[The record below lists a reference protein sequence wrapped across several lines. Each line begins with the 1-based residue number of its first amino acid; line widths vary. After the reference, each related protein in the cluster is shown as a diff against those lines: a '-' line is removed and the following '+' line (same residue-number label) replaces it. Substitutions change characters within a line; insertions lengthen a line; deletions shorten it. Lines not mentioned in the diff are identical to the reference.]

1 MGFYGNI
8 TNVNKSTFQF
18 DKIYPN
24 ARDALENAKKD
35 GIFVG
40 RYILVDYDAELNM
53 SSIFDAVQGNT
64 ELLETWGASDFLP
77 AYKLYVYDDAE
88 EAYLDGS
95 ENGVMQ
101 FNESYGF
108 YAGKPFIVD
117 GKMTLDDV
125 PKYTSDQ
132 LAENNYLLVLGHIK
146 KKNII
151 DEETSEIQESQIN
164 FDYNIAPELWV
175 VKNDGGLHFERL
187 DQLEISEK
195 YQELSDLIT
204 NHYIENYEI
213 DRAYFLNKSGGQSL
227 GRGYDST
234 VWQKVIK
241 NGEMTYVMIAELNS
255 VVPTFDVTVDAPTP
269 APRAPYWDS
278 DTSNLY
284 YKLHVQPSWGMRIAK
299 ATHDENTTR
308 AVDYDSDLTGNFYRN
323 FSDSPTLE
331 PLAIYWNQAG
341 FDKFIPSEVNL
352 DEKPNKILVENTGIS
367 GNRYWRGPG
376 TTTTAPDTYELSI
389 ALPQIGNIIS
399 ELWDLIYGTA
409 REYDVLGNA
418 LWNKDLQA
426 PVFAMPNNLMRNTNL
441 EWNTHNGER
450 AYKQW
455 EDILDP
461 LTNDVVGGKTV
472 VTYNKDALDNLAGII
487 NSAHDLMGMIIVEP
501 NIENFNPANYD
512 ASNLDENSIYYIN
525 GKYYFKNKKYS
536 ISNGIN
542 GAAYSISGSNM
553 VDLLDPNAN
562 TTYYEAKTFMLD
574 KYTNEEK
581 EYQNYYKVTAPL
593 TESGV
598 YGTLEPVSVEISPE
612 PWQPANLLEI
622 EQINVG
628 DSNNQKFVIRYIPT
642 VDEKPAKGKDYYT
655 FFNSAAAR
663 VANMDK
669 PVFYEE
675 SKYYIG
681 KKIFTEA
688 EIEHGD
694 KDTWMNQTA
703 VTAEDF
709 DSLALGVGSTVRA
722 ALINAGITNEETIGH
737 KWLKGV
743 QLDPD
748 MTRWTYVDV
757 NSKKETISV
766 DDLHLTK
773 TYSTED
779 PETIVK
785 IVYTAFGKEAELQ
798 NWKEATKDG
807 NFVYEYFISVFR
819 DRVGHIPDT
828 MINPETNETILVN
841 TLKTLKEWVEW
852 EGINHPET
860 PLDLVLEQDLQRV
873 ISEPAYTVSG
883 ATIIPDNK
891 LIEFDENGASTYYVK
906 HYVDGTFDLQEYRQ
920 LIRESFDADE
930 MASENTEIYNLRDI
944 HPIKAPIYYNVENDY
959 YFKDEDNNF
968 IRETATVLRGDQSV
982 IENKYYTIENL
993 IPLDGIPF
1001 IPNTYYY
1008 EENGE
1013 YKLAQTLDT
1022 SKTYYKY
1029 PGAFVYSDS
1038 NNIRAQGAQWN
1049 KYVEQVPNGVTLGRK
1064 DSSWQL
1070 TELPGFAEDIGTLH
1084 GLILKVNK
1092 MLLAGDVMTRDRAT
1106 VQGAINTL
1114 NDIIDKF
1121 DVLKPEQFVTVDE
1134 YGRIHSAELIDEQSG
1149 TWRDFGHNTNT
1160 TGDIAS
1166 GENWIAIDINPD
1178 KDQPVITITHEND
1191 NVTLTPTATVADKNT
1206 GSLPN
1211 NAPQGTE
1218 SGINQNTDDTLKLYT
1233 PKVDSMGHI
1242 IGNNIETVTLP
1253 YGFKTIKVTNNTS
1266 IDDAASTILSAGQ
1279 IADSTQD
1286 ILTFSASNKW
1296 IKFDNNT
1303 EDTIKIGHAV
1313 NSINISDPD
1322 PAVITNQNTLIDSGN
1337 IDINDNPIFIV
1348 NDKINIPDWTYDAA
1362 GHITSKTKHEY
1373 ILPYGFKTINADNNS
1388 SISAINTQDSLTF
1401 TNDNWISI
1409 SVNNNNNINSIVIN
1423 HENSNINN
1431 GSNRSVNDLYPNFGG
1446 SFTLEDWQFDDKG
1459 HEWHS
1464 SDVATH
1470 QIQMPKLSISD
1481 PQNNDNNHGDT
1492 IITGISLTETTST
1505 GRSSS
1510 DGKAIGYTKD
1520 YVGNLLLTGYNNVNN
1535 GTSEDNITA
1544 SNTINEAIKRLEY
1557 RINALDVSAP
1567 AETHHF
1573 IASISET
1580 DGKISVTPG
1589 TFGTVE
1595 GSIIS
1600 TNSGTDRYV
1609 VTSVTI
1615 NDSGKLNGTKIQLG
1629 TAALEAKEVFDLA
1642 GAAANVLG
1650 SNSNTWNNNK
1660 TVWGLKDYVDN
1671 LDISG
1676 KIVSYTD
1683 TNQQLQSATLANML
1697 ERIKALEVALEENH
1711 PSND

>member
-53 SSIFDAVQGNT
+53 SSIFDAIQGNT
-64 ELLETWGASDFLP
+64 ELLETWGASNFLP
-77 AYKLYVYDDAE
+77 AYKLYIYDDAE

-95 ENGVMQ
+95 ENGEMQ

-108 YAGKPFIVD
+108 YAGKPSIID
-117 GKMTLDDV
+117 GKMTLDNV

-151 DEETSEIQESQIN
+151 NEETYEIQESQIN

-241 NGEMTYVMIAELNS
+241 NGEMAYVMIAELNS

-299 ATHDENTTR
+299 AAHDENTTR

-323 FSDSPTLE
+323 FSDLPTLE

-352 DEKPNKILVENTGIS
+352 AEKPNKILVENTGIS
-367 GNRYWRGPG
+367 GNRYWRSPG

-461 LTNDVVGGKTV
+461 LTNDVIGGKTV

-542 GAAYSISGSNM
+542 GAAYGISGSNM
-553 VDLLDPNAN
+553 VDLLDPNASA
-562 TTYYEAKTFMLD
+562 TYYEAKTSMLD
-574 KYTNEEK
+574 KYTNEGK

-612 PWQPANLLEI
+612 PWQPANLLEM

-628 DSNNQKFVIRYIPT
+628 DTNNQKFIIRYIPT
-642 VDEKPAKGKDYYT
+642 ADEKPAKGKDYYT

-663 VANMDK
+663 VANTDK

-688 EIEHGD
+688 EIENGD

-709 DSLALGVGSTVRA
+709 DSLALGVGSTIRA
-722 ALINAGITNEETIGH
+722 ALINAGVTNEETIGH

-779 PETIVK
+779 PEAIVK

-798 NWKEATKDG
+798 NWKEITKDG
-807 NFVYEYFISVFR
+807 SSVYEYFISVFR
-819 DRVGHIPDT
+819 DRAGHIPDT
-828 MINPETNETILVN
+828 MINPETNETISVN

-906 HYVDGTFDLQEYRQ
+906 HYINGTLDLQEYLQ
-920 LIRESFDADE
+920 LIRESFNADE
-930 MASENTEIYNLRDI
+930 IASENTEIYNLKDI

-959 YFKDEDNNF
+959 YFKDENNNF

-982 IENKYYTIENL
+982 IENKYYTIEGL
-993 IPLDGIPF
+993 VPLNKIPF

-1029 PGAFVYSDS
+1029 PGAFVYNDS

-1049 KYVEQVPNGVTLGRK
+1049 KYVEQIPNGVILGRK

-1092 MLLAGDVMTRDRAT
+1092 ILLAGDVMTRDRAT

-1121 DVLKPEQFVTVDE
+1121 DILIPAQFVTVDE

-1160 TGDIAS
+1160 TGNIAS
-1166 GENWIAIDINPD
+1166 GENWIAIDIDPD

-1191 NVTLTPTATVADKNT
+1191 NVVLAPTATVADKNT
-1206 GSLPN
+1206 GVLPQN
-1211 NAPQGTE
+1211 STDT
-1218 SGINQNTDDTLKLYT
+1218 SGINQSTDDTLKLYT
-1233 PKVDSMGHI
+1233 PKVDSMGHV

-1253 YGFKTIKVTNNTS
+1253 YGFKTVTVS
-1266 IDDAASTILSAGQ
+1266 AASNGETDLTYVTGNVVAEN
-1279 IADSTQD
+1279 TQD
-1286 ILTFSASNKW
+1286 TISIIPANKW
-1296 IKFDNNT
+1296 VKLAADATN
-1303 EDTIKIGHAV
+1303 DTITVGHVV
-1313 NSINISDPD
+1313 N
-1322 PAVITNQNTLIDSGN
+1322 N
-1337 IDINDNPIFIV
+1337 IDITNATATDINGNGNIITV
-1348 NDKINIPDWTYDAA
+1348 NDITNDLA
-1362 GHITSKTKHEY
+1362 GHITSNKAHTY
-1373 ILPYGFKTINADNNS
+1373 TLPYGFKYITGNNGTLEAENTQDTAAFSGDTWIQTTASSTGVSFTHIGPNTVAERTVNNLTPAFGDNFTIEDWRFDEKGHKAGLQTHTVTIPQGSLNDAAANGADLITQLSFTPSSGALSTTRTNVGALKLTGYTEETSPLIGQTDTINSAFKTIETVLENSNATISTRISNAIDALAGGASQSASAQNGQLALSVTSENGEVTSISGSIASNTYDAYGAAAAILGLSTDIASDNTVYGAKAYADSLASNYVGINADLS
-1388 SISAINTQDSLTF
+1388 EKTITALSTDSLI
-1401 TNDNWISI
+1401 D
-1409 SVNNNNNINSIVIN
+1409 
-1423 HENSNINN
+1423 
-1431 GSNRSVNDLYPNFGG
+1431 
-1446 SFTLEDWQFDDKG
+1446 
-1459 HEWHS
+1459 
-1464 SDVATH
+1464 
-1470 QIQMPKLSISD
+1470 
-1481 PQNNDNNHGDT
+1481 
-1492 IITGISLTETTST
+1492 ETTT
-1505 GRSSS
+1505 
-1510 DGKAIGYTKD
+1510 T
-1520 YVGNLLLTGYNNVNN
+1520 
-1535 GTSEDNITA
+1535 
-1544 SNTINEAIKRLEY
+1544 
-1557 RINALDVSAP
+1557 
-1567 AETHHF
+1567 
-1573 IASISET
+1573 
-1580 DGKISVTPG
+1580 
-1589 TFGTVE
+1589 
-1595 GSIIS
+1595 
-1600 TNSGTDRYV
+1600 
-1609 VTSVTI
+1609 
-1615 NDSGKLNGTKIQLG
+1615 
-1629 TAALEAKEVFDLA
+1629 
-1642 GAAANVLG
+1642 
-1650 SNSNTWNNNK
+1650 
-1660 TVWGLKDYVDN
+1660 
-1671 LDISG
+1671 
-1676 KIVSYTD
+1676 
-1683 TNQQLQSATLANML
+1683 ATLADML
-1697 ERIKALEVALEENH
+1697 KKIIELEARLQVLET
-1711 PSND
+1711 PSGE